1 MPNIQ
6 IADLVRYREH
16 VEGQRPVGCVRHP
29 ARQEQGV
36 WLVTSVGEGVCAG
49 LVYLRQGNERRY
61 SHVSLLDKISSSR

>member
-6 IADLVRYREH
+6 IADLVRYR
-16 VEGQRPVGCVRHP
+16 
-29 ARQEQGV
+29 EQGV